1 MDPSLSGSSHAPE
14 VNSCAIM
21 VLWRAAGRIFQNLRY
36 KQPGLRAVGLLWRAC
51 LKQLGKAPAAH
62 GHLRPRSLV
71 LQCHPAHFP
80 RPSELFSQLNLS
92 SISSIYLTRP
102 DLLCQLETPSPDSPG
117 RCLCHFCPQT
127 NQIEMWM
134 TVPLGLWWKSLSTTE
149 EISTPKSCGRRLQDL
164 GKPRLSKL

>member
-21 VLWRAAGRIFQNLRY
+21 GLWRAAGHVFQNLKY
-36 KQPGLRAVGLLWRAC
+36 KQPSLRAVGLLWRAC

-62 GHLRPRSLV
+62 RHLRPRSLV
-71 LQCHPAHFP
+71 LKCHLAHFP

-92 SISSIYLTRP
+92 SICLTKP
-102 DLLCQLETPSPDSPG
+102 DLPCQLETPSPDSPG

-127 NQIEMWM
+127 NQIEMWV
-134 TVPLGLWWKSLSTTE
+134 TLPLGLWWKSLV
-149 EISTPKSCGRRLQDL
+149 LQKKFL
-164 GKPRLSKL
+164 PPSRVGAGCKI